1 MQVFFVKF
9 FLGAKMK
16 KFKSVEVLV
25 KQLKPNNPVY
35 CIRKQPIHK
44 SSACFRKNFPG
55 SILYAVKTNP
65 NSEVVKTIMD
75 TGINHFD
82 VASVKEIE
90 TITKLNKKVRC
101 SYMHTVKSRENIKEA
116 YFKFGIKTFA
126 LDTKDELMKLSLIH
140 I

>member
-1 MQVFFVKF
+1 
-9 FLGAKMK
+9 
-16 KFKSVEVLV
+16 
-25 KQLKPNNPVY
+25 
-35 CIRKQPIHK
+35 
-44 SSACFRKNFPG
+44 
-55 SILYAVKTNP
+55 
-65 NSEVVKTIMD
+65 MD

-90 TITKLNKKVRC
+90 TITKLNKNVRC

-126 LDTKDELMKLSLIH
+126 LDTKYELMKI